1 MRRRSLLLGTMTLA
15 GALAGCTGASIQ
27 NYQLVA
33 VPGAVR
39 GGNGLRVGVRSIGV
53 PASLAQASLPMPGS
67 QYRVNSFANDQW
79 AGSLPAQ
86 LQGTMVQNLA
96 QRLPGDI
103 VLASGGSIGTAPDI
117 YVEINVLLFSPDASG
132 NITLQAQLATR
143 HASAQDWQLQNFRNS
158 AAGGN
163 TPDGIAAAMS
173 ALWGQAADTV
183 AGMIPQ
189 T

>member
-1 MRRRSLLLGTMTLA
+1 MRRRFLLLLGTL
-15 GALAGCTGASIQ
+15 ALAGCGGAKIQ
-27 NYQLVA
+27 SYQLIP

-39 GGNGLRVGVRSIGV
+39 GGNGLRVGVRGIGV
-53 PASLAQASLPMPGS
+53 PGALAQTSLPMPGS
-67 QYRVNSFANDQW
+67 LYEANSFSNDQW
-79 AGSLPAQ
+79 AGSLPMQ
-86 LQGTMVQNLA
+86 LQSTMVQNLA

-103 VLASGGSIGTAPDI
+103 VLASGGTIGAAPDI
-117 YVEINVLLFSPDASG
+117 YVEINVLSFSPDVSG

-143 HASAQDWQLQNFRNS
+143 HASGQDWQLQNFHAS

-173 ALWGQAADTV
+173 ALWGQAADVV
-183 AGMIPQ
+183 AGMVPQ